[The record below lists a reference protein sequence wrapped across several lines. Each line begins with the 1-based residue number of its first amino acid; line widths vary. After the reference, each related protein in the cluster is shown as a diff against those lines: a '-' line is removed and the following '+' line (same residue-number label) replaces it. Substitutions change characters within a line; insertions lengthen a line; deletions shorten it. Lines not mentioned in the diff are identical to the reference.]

1 MISMEGLT
9 KDKIKYIRDLITRDR
24 ENFNKIFENYRTN
37 IRDINTTL
45 GEIELTDWE
54 DDMSTAYATYR
65 DSLKTGV
72 VQKLNNSIQ
81 TGGTAE
87 KFLELIDR
95 LKEECDKYLAGMTDT
110 NKPADTSASTVDPF
124 EGLDTDQTTVISEII
139 DALAK
144 LRFDNDV
151 ELNITPVPEVETKT
165 VVINQFD
172 RVKVKIDGE
181 ERVMYY
187 LGTDS
192 KGRSYF
198 SETLDD
204 NAVAYVSVW
213 PGAMGTTDADINHW
227 AEQYSDNPYLYSS
240 MMQSQALF
248 VATGGNT
255 GTLTKGNVLKKLF
268 GSYANGQ
275 YVGDA
280 NFNNSIVFE
289 NSYYAPEVVERG
301 SNQYDAANSYH
312 VLNLNNTEKVS
323 FSDVKSGEVS
333 LSSAYHPDI
342 ELKPGEK
349 INVSYTELLILTTN
363 CTIGSDTESVLLHY
377 DEDEGKYYVVNKET
391 GGYHTAVRE
400 NDATDYGYRSITID
414 KLNEAL
420 QLGGHSF

>member
-9 KDKIKYIRDLITRDR
+9 RDKIQYIRDLINRDR
-24 ENFNKIFENYRTN
+24 ENLTKIFDNYRTN
-37 IRDINTTL
+37 IQNINTTL
-45 GEIELTDWE
+45 GDIELTDWE

-65 DSLKTGV
+65 DSLKNGV
-72 VQKLNNSIQ
+72 VQKLNDSIQ
-81 TGGTAE
+81 TGGTAD
-87 KFLELIDR
+87 KFLDLIDR

-110 NKPADTSASTVDPF
+110 NKPADTSAATVDPF
-124 EGLDTDQTTVISEII
+124 EGLDSDQTTVISDLI
-139 DALAK
+139 DALAQ

-151 ELNITPVPEVETKT
+151 EVNVTPVPEVETKT
-165 VVINQFD
+165 VIINQFD

-181 ERVMYY
+181 EKVMYY

-204 NAVAYVSVW
+204 NATAYVSVW

-240 MMQSQALF
+240 MAQSQALF
-248 VATGGNT
+248 VLTGGNT
-255 GTLTKGNVLKKLF
+255 GTLTKGNVLKKIF

-301 SNQYDAANSYH
+301 ENKYDADNSYH
-312 VLNLNNTEKVS
+312 VLNLTNAERVS
-323 FSDVKSGEVS
+323 YSSVKSGEVQ
-333 LSSAYHPDI
+333 LSSDYHPDI

-414 KLNEAL
+414 KLNEV
-420 QLGGHSF
+420 LGH